1 MIYRYL
7 LEIKYRVFFSCV
19 AWCFVMIN
27 CYFFK
32 ETLLYI
38 FTVFSTMKSNND
50 NLLYF
55 LTTDIAEVFVTYLQL
70 SYHVANQI
78 TIIFVACQVF
88 TFLSAGLHMFEHAY
102 FKTIIVI
109 AIICWGIFIF
119 AFNNFIFPASWHFF
133 FKFQEFFSFQS
144 LTFYFEAKL
153 IEYFKFYKS
162 MYYLCN
168 LVYQTIILFFIFL
181 DLFKTN
187 LLIIQKFRKILYF
200 SFFVL
205 STFVT
210 PPEIF
215 YQITIS
221 ICIIVI
227 YELTTIHMVFKTELI
242 KFKWAIN

>member
-1 MIYRYL
+1 
-7 LEIKYRVFFSCV
+7 
-19 AWCFVMIN
+19 
-27 CYFFK
+27 
-32 ETLLYI
+32 
-38 FTVFSTMKSNND
+38 
-50 NLLYF
+50 
-55 LTTDIAEVFVTYLQL
+55 
-70 SYHVANQI
+70 
-78 TIIFVACQVF
+78 
-88 TFLSAGLHMFEHAY
+88 
-102 FKTIIVI
+102 
-109 AIICWGIFIF
+109 
-119 AFNNFIFPASWHFF
+119 
-133 FKFQEFFSFQS
+133 
-144 LTFYFEAKL
+144 
-153 IEYFKFYKS
+153 